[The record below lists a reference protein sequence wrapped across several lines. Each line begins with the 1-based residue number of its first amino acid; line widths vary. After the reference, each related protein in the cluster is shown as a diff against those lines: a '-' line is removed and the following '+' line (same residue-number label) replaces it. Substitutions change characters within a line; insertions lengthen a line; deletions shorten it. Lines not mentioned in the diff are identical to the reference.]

1 MEIFKQYTEHINIV
15 KNLKEPADLYKG
27 TKEEKEAFEEIYTKA
42 NTQEVKVSTAK
53 EFINTLSPF
62 ELEILKKFANLSDE
76 INPEKLS
83 SEGAYNLLMHHY
95 EKFDFNNDGL
105 IEVGEKKVVPHI
117 PRKLSNIEKQALVDT
132 FNSLA
137 FKDIMLASMTIISTQ
152 ELVPTSQ
159 GLQYYEIEPSSETIK
174 NRVTT
179 FTNYL
184 DNKLNDNDF
193 VILTQNEKTKKEDEK
208 ILYMYKRIF
217 ENFWS
222 FYTKRVDELKKENK
236 DL

>member
-1 MEIFKQYTEHINIV
+1 MEVFKQYTEYVNIV
-15 KNLKEPADLYKG
+15 KNLKEPGDLYKG
-27 TKEEKEAFEEIYTKA
+27 TKEENQAFEDIYTKA
-42 NTQEVKVSTAK
+42 NNQEVKVSTAK
-53 EFINTLSPF
+53 EFIKTLSSF
-62 ELEILKKFANLSDE
+62 ELDILKKFANLSNE
-76 INPEKLS
+76 INPDKLS

-105 IEVGEKKVVPHI
+105 IEVGENKVVPHI

-152 ELVPTSQ
+152 EIVPTSI

-184 DNKLNDNDF
+184 DNQITDF
-193 VILTQNEKTKKEDEK
+193 VTLSQNEEDEK
-208 ILYMYKRIF
+208 VLHMYKRIF
-217 ENFWS
+217 ETFFHSYN
-222 FYTKRVDELKKENK
+222 KRVDELKKENK
-236 DL
+236 NL

>member
-1 MEIFKQYTEHINIV
+1 MEVFKQYTEYVNIV
-15 KNLKEPADLYKG
+15 KNLKEPGDLYKG
-27 TKEEKEAFEEIYTKA
+27 TKEENQAFEDIYTKA
-42 NTQEVKVSTAK
+42 NNQEVKVSTAK
-53 EFINTLSPF
+53 EFIKTLSSF
-62 ELEILKKFANLSDE
+62 ELDILKKFANLSNE
-76 INPEKLS
+76 INPDKLS

-105 IEVGEKKVVPHI
+105 IEVGENKVVPHI

-152 ELVPTSQ
+152 EIVPTSL

-184 DNKLNDNDF
+184 DNQITDF
-193 VILTQNEKTKKEDEK
+193 VTLSQNEEDEK
-208 ILYMYKRIF
+208 VLHMYKRIF
-217 ENFWS
+217 ETFFHSYN
-222 FYTKRVDELKKENK
+222 KRVDELKKENK
-236 DL
+236 NL

>member
-1 MEIFKQYTEHINIV
+1 MEVFKQYTEYVNIV
-15 KNLKEPADLYKG
+15 KNLKEPGDLYKG
-27 TKEEKEAFEEIYTKA
+27 TKEENQAFEDIYTKA
-42 NTQEVKVSTAK
+42 NNQEVKVSTAK
-53 EFINTLSPF
+53 EFIKTLSSF
-62 ELEILKKFANLSDE
+62 ELDILKKFANLSNE
-76 INPEKLS
+76 INPDKLT

-105 IEVGEKKVVPHI
+105 IEVGENKVVPHI

-152 ELVPTSQ
+152 EIVPTSL

-184 DNKLNDNDF
+184 DNQITDF
-193 VILTQNEKTKKEDEK
+193 VTLSQNEQSRKEDEK
-208 ILYMYKRIF
+208 VLHMYKRIF
-217 ENFWS
+217 ETFFHSYN
-222 FYTKRVDELKKENK
+222 KRVDELKKENK
-236 DL
+236 NL

>member
-1 MEIFKQYTEHINIV
+1 MEVFKQYTEYVNIV
-15 KNLKEPADLYKG
+15 KNLKEPGDLYKG
-27 TKEEKEAFEEIYTKA
+27 TKEENQAFEDIYTKA
-42 NTQEVKVSTAK
+42 NNQEVKVSTAK
-53 EFINTLSPF
+53 EFIKTLSSF
-62 ELEILKKFANLSDE
+62 ELDILKKFANLSNE
-76 INPEKLS
+76 INPDKLS

-105 IEVGEKKVVPHI
+105 IEVGENKVVPHI

-152 ELVPTSQ
+152 EIVPTSI

-184 DNKLNDNDF
+184 DNQITDF
-193 VILTQNEKTKKEDEK
+193 VTLSQNEEDEK
-208 ILYMYKRIF
+208 VLHMYKRIF
-217 ENFWS
+217 ETFFHSYN
-222 FYTKRVDELKKENK
+222 KRVDELKKEDKN
-236 DL
+236 L